1 MAEDKEKEVE
11 ETEQKPRQPEKKENS
26 DHAKLWIYAFAFAIM
41 CFIYAGC
48 KLAGL
53 EWAASRSWW
62 EVGAWVGVAVLIIV
76 AFIFRKTISRLFS
89 AIKEKIR
96 SKRPKN
102 DD

>member
-62 EVGAWVGVAVLIIV
+62 EVGAWVCVAVLIIV
-76 AFIFRKTISRLFS
+76 AFFLRKQISKLFS
-89 AIKEKIR
+89 SIKNKIR
-96 SKRPKN
+96 SKIPKEK
-102 DD
+102 D